1 MGQRR
6 ERGASSAVCPRQTPL
21 APLYAAVVKTDP
33 LPHRYEACIV
43 AHCQR
48 SGTQYHSA
56 FSSSGGMSAQCLLLG
71 GLRVGTLGHCF
82 PKLALVPSRGAP
94 VCTVHGGQGD
104 GVQQLLHLWQR
115 GTQEIETNRG
125 DCGAHRGKPDPPL
138 LLLHYW
144 AHAAMRTRTWPMRPV
159 SVAKWVPPESVCRHG
174 CRPRTGCRFLRSP
187 SGARV
192 HCTVGSLQRCE
203 EEEEEDRLKQAQ
215 DRWVLQ
221 IPLSLVSR
229 AARDAVPTWTSRPW

>member
-1 MGQRR
+1 M
-6 ERGASSAVCPRQTPL
+6 CPRQTPL

-138 LLLHYW
+138 TSCTIGHTQQCEHVRGPCDPSPW
-144 AHAAMRTRTWPMRPV
+144 RNGFRQSQFAD
-159 SVAKWVPPESVCRHG
+159 
-174 CRPRTGCRFLRSP
+174 TGAGP
-187 SGARV
+187 GRV
-192 HCTVGSLQRCE
+192 VGS
-203 EEEEEDRLKQAQ
+203 
-215 DRWVLQ
+215 
-221 IPLSLVSR
+221 S
-229 AARDAVPTWTSRPW
+229 AVPLGHASTALWEACKDVKRKRKRIG